1 MDCVW
6 FYLLFSPFP
15 IACGGE
21 VGNINFYMDCIAL
34 ASTSF
39 NLYRK
44 LVRLVCRLNSQI
56 RKLKLKIHTLI
67 RCQIATEIRNLKNIE
82 SRVLSWMHKFI
93 SMICHLGLRKV

>member
-1 MDCVW
+1 MV
-6 FYLLFSPFP
+6 LLVILTISY
-15 IACGGE
+15 CLWRRSRE
-21 VGNINFYMDCIAL
+21 YQFYMDCIAL

-44 LVRLVCRLNSQI
+44 LVRLVCRLNSQM

-67 RCQIATEIRNLKNIE
+67 HCQIATEIRNLKNIQ
-82 SRVLSWMHKFI
+82 SRVLSRMHKFI